1 MKAQEAI
8 KAAGVVPGFLW
19 KTYIEDLTDEDMMV
33 RPVEGANHIKWQI
46 GHILASQVSLVEAVC
61 PGKMPPLP
69 EGFADKY
76 TKETASSDDPTAFD
90 SKEELI
96 RIADEQDAA
105 INAIVDGLSDEELEK
120 PMPEKFQRFG
130 PTVAHLFAFLPSHWT
145 MHAGQWAII
154 RRTLGKPPLF

>member
-1 MKAQEAI
+1 MKVQDAI

-19 KTYIEDLTDEDMMV
+19 KAYIEDLTDDDMMV

-46 GHILASQVSLVEAVC
+46 GHILVSQVGLVEAVC
-61 PGKMPPLP
+61 PGKMPALP
-69 EGFADKY
+69 EDFADAY
-76 TKETASSDDPTAFD
+76 TKETASSDDPSAFD
-90 SKEELI
+90 SKEDLI
-96 RIADEQDAA
+96 RIADEQAAA

-130 PTVAHLFAFLPSHWT
+130 PDVAHLFAFLPSHWT

-154 RRTLGKPPLF
+154 RRKLGKPPLF